1 MASALRSSPPRPPSP
16 AGAPAGSGAAWR
28 PSPTSTPRCTR
39 CGIVFDR
46 TQWDDLTLVERIGAD
61 TLQRMVLNWPRNAF
75 VEIRRCTCGH
85 PMARTDVR
93 RRVRAV

>member
-1 MASALRSSPPRPPSP
+1 
-16 AGAPAGSGAAWR
+16 
-28 PSPTSTPRCTR
+28 
-39 CGIVFDR
+39 VD
-46 TQWDDLTLVERIGAD
+46 RIGAD

-85 PMARTDVR
+85 AMARTDVQ